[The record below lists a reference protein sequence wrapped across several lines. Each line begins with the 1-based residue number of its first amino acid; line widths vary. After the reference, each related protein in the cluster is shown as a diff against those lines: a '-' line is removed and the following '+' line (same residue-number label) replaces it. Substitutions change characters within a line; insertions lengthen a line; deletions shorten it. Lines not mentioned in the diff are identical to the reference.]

1 MKDVLAINTSFMA
14 ASPFLANS
22 RMTDQIKD
30 NIFLLTHHEEGL
42 DDDVDDPDDSANDDD
57 QSSLDCLASD
67 LTVTEGGGI
76 GAGWAKNGL
85 VMKMI
90 LSWAWSV
97 DDKYHDDKGDK
108 EVQLIAFD
116 FMANLLKLVF
126 TNNTL

>member
-1 MKDVLAINTSFMA
+1 MLIVTSEVCSCIYVCSVHCNKCKQLSKRNAMKDVLAINASFMA

-42 DDDVDDPDDSANDDD
+42 DDDVDDPDDSDSDDD

-90 LSWAWSV
+90 LS
-97 DDKYHDDKGDK
+97 
-108 EVQLIAFD
+108 
-116 FMANLLKLVF
+116 
-126 TNNTL
+126 

>member
-1 MKDVLAINTSFMA
+1 MCSVHCNKCKQLSKRNAMKDVLAINTSFMA

-42 DDDVDDPDDSANDDD
+42 DDVDDPDDSDSDDD

-67 LTVTEGGGI
+67 LTVTEGGI

-90 LSWAWSV
+90 LS
-97 DDKYHDDKGDK
+97 
-108 EVQLIAFD
+108 
-116 FMANLLKLVF
+116 
-126 TNNTL
+126 